1 MKETVHNCIKRIFA
15 KMAPIQS
22 MKWKLKE
29 TLVEHAPLSKA
40 TSKIDNKG
48 RHPRNLEC
56 LPSSNERDTSE

>member
-1 MKETVHNCIKRIFA
+1 
-15 KMAPIQS
+15 

-48 RHPRNLEC
+48 RHPQMHEG
-56 LPSSNERDTSE
+56 LPSPDESSMSGYLQHQRIRL